1 MNTHSPNGWFDAGRV
16 LVRLGLA
23 VALFALLVPAR
34 AADSIDYPRRPL
46 RFMIGFAP
54 GGSADLVSR
63 LLAQKLSERLGQP
76 IVAEQKMGATG
87 ILANDVVVKAAPDGH
102 TLILLTG
109 GHPAAAVIMKAMPH
123 DPVRDFAM
131 VSTVTGYPMVI
142 AAAPDAPY
150 RNFAEFI
157 AWARSRPGQVTY
169 AMSGIG
175 SVHHLLGELVNI
187 EAGTQ
192 MVGIPLKGASQSMV
206 EVLGGRIDVMIETAT
221 ASFGPVRGGR
231 LRALAL
237 SSPAHY
243 PLMPDAPII
252 GETLPGVEVMSWLG
266 LATSPGTPRP
276 IIDRL
281 NREVRAILADPEVQT
296 RLADLGGVAM
306 PSTPEDMRE
315 RIEREIARWRRV
327 VEIKHI
333 ERQ

>member
-1 MNTHSPNGWFDAGRV
+1 MPSRLIRRFV
-16 LVRLGLA
+16 LSL
-23 VALFALLVPAR
+23 ALLGSVAPAL
-34 AADSIDYPRRPL
+34 AAEPSDYPRRPL

-63 LLAQKLSERLGQP
+63 LLAQKLSDRLGQP

-87 ILANDVVVKAAPDGH
+87 ILANDVVVKAPPDGH

-142 AAAPDAPY
+142 AASPDAPY

-157 AWARSRPGQVTY
+157 SWARARPGQVTY

-192 MVGIPLKGASQSMV
+192 MTGIPLKGASQSMV
-206 EVLGGRIDVMIETAT
+206 EVLGGRIDIMIETAT
-221 ASFGPVRGGR
+221 ASFGPIHGGR

-237 SSPAHY
+237 SSPARY

-252 GETLPGVEVMSWLG
+252 AETLPGVEVMSWLG
-266 LATSPGTPRP
+266 LATTPGTPRP
-276 IIDRL
+276 IIERL
-281 NREVRAILADPEVQT
+281 NREVRAILAERDVQA
-296 RLADLGGVAM
+296 RLADLGGVAL
-306 PSTPEDMRE
+306 PSSPEEMRE